1 MGRLLR
7 LLPDS
12 ASPHESRS
20 VDPSKIALYLW
31 RQWRTRQDRF
41 AELRGRGK
49 VPSGGRSWFTNR
61 ALACPDTRRSSKPYA
76 TTISSRSVF
85 PESMRPPK
93 PNSVEPPWY
102 GARMPGGVGGVASR
116 GVPLSRSYVDS
127 SHPMSANTGRSLTA
141 WRTGQIDRGRVK
153 TPRSFHTLLVLVC
166 FRGLRSIG
174 SRKIAKNFS
183 L

>member
-102 GARMPGGVGGVASR
+102 GTRMPGGVGGVAPQ
-116 GVPLSRSYVDS
+116 GVPLSRSIHMRVTLS
-127 SHPMSANTGRSLTA
+127 
-141 WRTGQIDRGRVK
+141 RTGVLRAHRLAHPRRGNSEVPTRCSIV
-153 TPRSFHTLLVLVC
+153 RSSVAQ
-166 FRGLRSIG
+166 FRQ
-174 SRKIAKNFS
+174 
-183 L
+183 